1 MKVLYDQRNVL
12 KPAMKVGTDYDNS
25 SEGLYDLVIRS
36 ARIVGDV
43 SMVRPHLAHVSLVT
57 VLISFN
63 EIIINTIKLY
73 LL

>member
-1 MKVLYDQRNVL
+1 
-12 KPAMKVGTDYDNS
+12 MKVGTNYDNS

-36 ARIVGDV
+36 ARLIIGDA

-63 EIIINTIKLY
+63 EIIIDTIKLY